1 MHSSAAYNML
11 EQFRIGF
18 SLEVQSRVVKKV
30 LAKADP
36 NFLDFDKPLIPQMIS
51 KSFDKKYYLE
61 QVHIARHL
69 SRQAQ
74 LFGSPFWDR
83 LTKTSWWVIPFI
95 WFPISFY
102 LASVACESLSRSA
115 FVGIWVFGLFGWTLV
130 KYVFHRFIF
139 HIDGKLPNH
148 QAALTLHFLLH
159 GIHHLIPMD
168 HDRLV
173 MPPVLMALLC
183 FGPWVLINGLLGM
196 AIFAVLYSLEL

>member
-1 MHSSAAYNML
+1 M
-11 EQFRIGF
+11 
-18 SLEVQSRVVKKV
+18 
-30 LAKADP
+30 
-36 NFLDFDKPLIPQMIS
+36 
-51 KSFDKKYYLE
+51 
-61 QVHIARHL
+61 
-69 SRQAQ
+69 
-74 LFGSPFWDR
+74 
-83 LTKTSWWVIPFI
+83 
-95 WFPISFY
+95 
-102 LASVACESLSRSA
+102 
-115 FVGIWVFGLFGWTLV
+115 FGLFGWTLV
-130 KYVFHRFIF
+130 EYVFHRFIF